1 LTDFFDVIK
10 NSISQF
16 EIKDLIDILLVAIV
30 FYSILKVTS
39 KTRAM
44 QVLRGFGI
52 MLIISRI
59 CALLRLEGI
68 TALLDYVINAGA
80 LVIVILFQPELRRA
94 LERVGQGR
102 LFDLT
107 DTTME
112 DASKCMENILKAL
125 LNLAKTHTG
134 ALVVFEQKT
143 SLKDVTE
150 SGTLLNAGITSE
162 LLENI
167 FFPNAP
173 LHDGAV
179 IIKGAK
185 IIAAGCFLPLS
196 DSRYIDKELGARHR
210 AGLGI
215 SEISDSVTII
225 ISEESGVISIAKDG
239 VLTQN
244 VDIKTLKGIL
254 EEIYEKKN
262 IAKSLNLINK
272 KKGDKAK

>member
-1 LTDFFDVIK
+1 MAEFFDVIK

-16 EIKDLIDILLVAIV
+16 EIKDFIDILLVAIV
-30 FYSILKVTS
+30 FYGILKVTS

-44 QVLRGFGI
+44 QVLRGFAI
-52 MLIISRI
+52 MVIASRI
-59 CALLRLEGI
+59 FDLLRLEAI
-68 TALLDYVINAGA
+68 TALLNYVIGAGA

-102 LFDLT
+102 IFDLADVT
-107 DTTME
+107 VE
-112 DASKCMENILKAL
+112 DAAKCMESILKAL

-134 ALVVFEQKT
+134 ALVVFEQRT
-143 SLKDVTE
+143 SLKDVME
-150 SGTLLNAGITSE
+150 SGTIINAAITSE

-179 IIKGAK
+179 IIKGTR

-225 ISEESGVISIAKDG
+225 ISEESGMISLAKDG

-244 VDIKTLKGIL
+244 VDIKTLKEVL

-272 KKGDKAK
+272 KKGDKA

>member
-1 LTDFFDVIK
+1 LADFFDVIK

-16 EIKDLIDILLVAIV
+16 GIIDFIDILLVVIV
-30 FYSILKVTS
+30 LYLVLKVTS
-39 KTRAM
+39 RTRAM

-52 MLIISRI
+52 MLIVLWI
-59 CALLRLEGI
+59 CQLLRLEAI
-68 TALLDYVINAGA
+68 SWLLGQVLNAGA

-102 LFDLT
+102 IFDLS
-107 DTTME
+107 DNGVE
-112 DASKCMENILKAL
+112 DAAKCIEAILKAL
-125 LNLAKTHTG
+125 LNLIKHGSG

-143 SLKDVTE
+143 ALKDVAK
-150 SGTLLNAGITSE
+150 SGTTLNAAISPE

-167 FFPNAP
+167 FYPNAP

-185 IIAAGCFLPLS
+185 IVAAGCFLPLS
-196 DSRYIDKELGARHR
+196 DSREIEKELGARHR

-225 ISEESGVISIAKDG
+225 ISEESGLVSVAKEG
-239 VLTQN
+239 ALLQN

-254 EEIYEKKN
+254 EEVYEKKN
-262 IAKSLNLINK
+262 IARSLNLK
-272 KKGDKAK
+272 GRKKGDKA

>member
-1 LTDFFDVIK
+1 LAEFFDVIK

-16 EIKDLIDILLVAIV
+16 EIKDFIDILLVAIV
-30 FYSILKVTS
+30 FYGILKVTS

-44 QVLRGFGI
+44 QVLRGFAI
-52 MLIISRI
+52 MVIASRI
-59 CALLRLEGI
+59 FDLLRLEAI
-68 TALLDYVINAGA
+68 TALLNYVIGAGA

-102 LFDLT
+102 IFDLADVT
-107 DTTME
+107 VE
-112 DASKCMENILKAL
+112 DAAKCMESILKAL

-134 ALVVFEQKT
+134 ALVVFEQRT
-143 SLKDVTE
+143 SLKDVME
-150 SGTLLNAGITSE
+150 SGTIINAAITSE

-179 IIKGAK
+179 IIKGTR

-225 ISEESGVISIAKDG
+225 ISEESGMISLAKDG

-244 VDIKTLKGIL
+244 VDIKTLKEVL

-272 KKGDKAK
+272 KKGDKA